1 METKEELILNGNIN
15 KAIINLSIPLMINSF
30 IQTLYSLVDG
40 LYLSRLGTV
49 EFAATSLVFPVI
61 WLFLTFAQ
69 GVSSASTSIM
79 SQLLGMKK
87 EKRMQRISFSGNLF
101 WNIY

>member
-1 METKEELILNGNIN
+1 MITLERGTMETKEELILNGNIN

-61 WLFLTFAQ
+61 WLLTFAQ

-87 EKRMQRISFSGNLF
+87 EKNAADIFFR
-101 WNIY
+101 

>member
-61 WLFLTFAQ
+61 WLFLTFCTRRII
-69 GVSSASTSIM
+69 SFNFHNESTI
-79 SQLLGMKK
+79 GD
-87 EKRMQRISFSGNLF
+87 EKRKKNAADIFFR
-101 WNIY
+101 

>member
-1 METKEELILNGNIN
+1 MITLERGTMETKEELILNGNIN

-49 EFAATSLVFPVI
+49 EFAATSLVFL
-61 WLFLTFAQ
+61 LFGF
-69 GVSSASTSIM
+69 
-79 SQLLGMKK
+79 
-87 EKRMQRISFSGNLF
+87 F
-101 WNIY
+101 